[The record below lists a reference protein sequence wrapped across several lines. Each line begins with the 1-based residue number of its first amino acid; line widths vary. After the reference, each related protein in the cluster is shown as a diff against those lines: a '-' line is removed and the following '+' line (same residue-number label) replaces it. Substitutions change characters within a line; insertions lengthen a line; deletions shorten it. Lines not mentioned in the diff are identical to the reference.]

1 VVNIRKNGERDVH
14 HCKDSDGDGD
24 SDGHC
29 LMDRKKNI
37 TRPAKKKNTEKRRSF
52 GTVSTARDMSYFRVP
67 RNKNERTRARSLA
80 KVETCGIWIYLRAHC

>member
-29 LMDRKKNI
+29 LVDRKKNI
-37 TRPAKKKNTEKRRSF
+37 TRPAKKKNTEK
-52 GTVSTARDMSYFRVP
+52 
-67 RNKNERTRARSLA
+67 
-80 KVETCGIWIYLRAHC
+80 